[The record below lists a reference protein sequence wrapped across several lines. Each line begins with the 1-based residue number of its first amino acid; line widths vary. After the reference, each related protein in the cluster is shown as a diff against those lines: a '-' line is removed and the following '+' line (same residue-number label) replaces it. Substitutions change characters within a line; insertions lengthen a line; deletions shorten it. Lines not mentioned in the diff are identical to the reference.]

1 MSDLVI
7 NPVWASYCAR
17 RIDGWIDW
25 LNNIQIDSYIELSER
40 FIALNPHYIPTAA
53 DRGSSSGQ
61 TFERLMIDDEFI
73 ASLSDAGLLVWANSG
88 VADFVLAIGD
98 DRSDEDM
105 FVAVDAHKQ
114 QPLYAGACVYTS
126 TIGQKPSKAP
136 AYLDDTED
144 VIDLLQTLAQYNVCH
159 RH

>member
-88 VADFVLAIGD
+88 VADFVLALD
-98 DRSDEDM
+98 AYSPVSPRVRRVTRFFARHLAWFDR
-105 FVAVDAHKQ
+105 
-114 QPLYAGACVYTS
+114 VY
-126 TIGQKPSKAP
+126 
-136 AYLDDTED
+136 AYLRVE
-144 VIDLLQTLAQYNVCH
+144 IIADL
-159 RH
+159 RDSGRSI